1 MTKFKKCSVART
13 KTVRLDP
20 IYVNFPFFRS
30 KCSVFLTGD
39 GDINTSD
46 TKISEKQVQND
57 ENHNFAFE
65 AIGCV
70 PP

>member
-1 MTKFKKCSVART
+1 M
-13 KTVRLDP
+13 
-20 IYVNFPFFRS
+20 
-30 KCSVFLTGD
+30 SVFLTGD